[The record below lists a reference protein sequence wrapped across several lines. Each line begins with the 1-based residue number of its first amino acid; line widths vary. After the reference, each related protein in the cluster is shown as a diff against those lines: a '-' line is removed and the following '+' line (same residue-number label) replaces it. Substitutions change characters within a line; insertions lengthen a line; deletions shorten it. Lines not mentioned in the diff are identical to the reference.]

1 MTQMA
6 SLAGAGLAGLQQ
18 LLAPSA
24 EGTDTPVSEA
34 PVDDQL
40 RLLAVLTPILRTL
53 LDTIAGSVTTSPV
66 RATLLAL
73 LTEDV
78 ARLIGRAQIVAAG
91 KIEDSDAHT
100 LKEAPLAELHRIHAN
115 LTGFIEGTASLP
127 ADQCNGQGTKMLF
140 RDATEM
146 VKDQLH
152 LFFSQSKQRLATRD
166 LLLPRAGFNGVPVAP
181 RFPRLSTV
189 FNNGSAD
196 PAQVAQA
203 AQRLLALQPGIDAQ
217 TCPEE
222 AAELIEGQVAESLL
236 TRNAIGTGN
245 LLKSIS
251 ARLDAQALERGES
264 RMQPH
269 LGLSFKSRQAR
280 GYIWEMC
287 TDLAGHERLS
297 KLADQLA
304 NPRSGFG
311 KAKNAPS
318 TPDTETND
326 GGQPPLPGFP
336 DDGPAPA
343 APTIPAWAID
353 PDVPEDQRPRAGFT
367 DVGREF
373 SMPEPA
379 PELVALPGEST
390 AEARQR
396 AKARALLQFVFDSMR
411 YGADGDGKDAPA
423 MPLKPNV
430 DLIVTISWD
439 SLVGK
444 LNDPGITARNNLVS
458 AGYVRRLACT
468 ANIIPAVLGS
478 KSEPLDLGRKQRFFS
493 RAQRRAMLLRDKGCI
508 NPGCTMAAHRCE
520 ANHIKPWYLG
530 GETNLSN
537 GGLLC
542 PVCHA
547 SFHAGHFRIEV
558 VDAIPY
564 VLQSVARDPE
574 QRLRRNWVFHP
585 EAESL
590 A

>member
-24 EGTDTPVSEA
+24 EGTDTPVSEP

-40 RLLAVLTPILRTL
+40 RLLAVLTPLLRTL
-53 LDTIAGSVTTSPV
+53 LDTIADSVTPSPV

-73 LTEDV
+73 LTEDL

-115 LTGFIEGTASLP
+115 LAGFIDGSASLP

-146 VKDQLH
+146 ARDQLH
-152 LFFSQSKQRLATRD
+152 LSSAQSKQRLATRD
-166 LLLPRAGFNGVPVAP
+166 LLLPRTGFNGVPVAP
-181 RFPRLSTV
+181 RFPRLSKV

-217 TCPEE
+217 ACPEE

-236 TRNAIGTGN
+236 TRNPTGTGN
-245 LLKSIS
+245 LIKSIS
-251 ARLDAQALERGES
+251 ARLDAEALERGEA
-264 RMQPH
+264 RMLPH
-269 LGLSFKSRQAR
+269 LGLSFKGRQAR

-297 KLADQLA
+297 QLSDQLA
-304 NPRSGFG
+304 NPRSAFG
-311 KAKNAPS
+311 NTTHAPS
-318 TPDTETND
+318 TPDTEANV
-326 GGQPPLPGFP
+326 GGQPQLPGIP
-336 DDGPAPA
+336 DDVPAPA

-367 DVGREF
+367 DVGQELTV
-373 SMPEPA
+373 PEPA
-379 PELVALPGEST
+379 PELVPLPGEST

-396 AKARALLQFVFDSMR
+396 AKARALLQFVFDSIR
-411 YGADGDGKDAPA
+411 YAADGDGKDASA

-468 ANIIPAVLGS
+468 ANVIPAVLGS

-530 GETNLSN
+530 GETNLAN

-547 SFHAGHFRIEV
+547 SFHAGHFRILV